1 MASFNKLYKETPTIT
16 AIAVVTQDFVLF
28 DEEFNANKKIQ
39 KNIDKQSFW
48 IDIAQ
53 IIYDKLS
60 QSLVSAMDEEG
71 FDEQEST
78 VSDVAIYNYVL
89 DHKNRLA
96 LNDIICDA
104 VESWIAFH

>member
-28 DEEFNANKKIQ
+28 DEEFNTNKKIQ

-60 QSLVSAMDEEG
+60 QSLVSTMDEEG

-78 VSDVAIYNYVL
+78 VSDVVIYNYVL

-96 LNDIICDA
+96 LNDTICDA

>member
-28 DEEFNANKKIQ
+28 DEEFNTNKKIQ

-60 QSLVSAMDEEG
+60 QSLVSTMDEEG

>member
-16 AIAVVTQDFVLF
+16 AIAVMAQDFVLF
-28 DEEFNANKKIQ
+28 DEEFGTNKKIQ
-39 KNIDKQSFW
+39 KNVDKQAFW

-53 IIYDKLS
+53 TIYDKLA
-60 QSLVSAMDEEG
+60 QSLVNTMDEEG
-71 FDEQEST
+71 FDEQESS

-89 DHKNRLA
+89 DHKNRLN